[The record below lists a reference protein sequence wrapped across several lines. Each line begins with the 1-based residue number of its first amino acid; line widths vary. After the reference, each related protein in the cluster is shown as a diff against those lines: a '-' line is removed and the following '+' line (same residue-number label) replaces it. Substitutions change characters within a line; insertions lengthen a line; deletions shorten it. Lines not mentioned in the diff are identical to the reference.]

1 MQIFYQKPLWSS
13 YIQPS
18 VHALWIP
25 TKIHVFIQIL
35 SAQMYYITHFFF
47 LGPACSGC
55 SWPANDLH
63 KCVLC
68 VWSKPKE
75 PDTYQIYCSTMSQY
89 GCKRS
94 SVLGVSKPIR
104 NAFSFF
110 QKNSS
115 SSVGISRPP
124 AFIVFLR
131 FLWRYGQDQTNI
143 KKILRQLFKCI
154 LLRDIETILKSPAAS
169 HNVEQI
175 LI

>member
-104 NAFSFF
+104 NAFSFRRRTVLHQWESQGLLHSLSSWGF
-110 QKNSS
+110 CGGMVRIKLTSKRFWDSS
-115 SSVGISRPP
+115 SNAS
-124 AFIVFLR
+124 F
-131 FLWRYGQDQTNI
+131 W
-143 KKILRQLFKCI
+143 
-154 LLRDIETILKSPAAS
+154 EILKLFLSLQQPATM
-169 HNVEQI
+169 
-175 LI
+175 